1 MKNYEG
7 ETMKKLISEVLP
19 NIHRD
24 FSIYPIGEAQVDRLV
39 ESIKE
44 VGMFLG
50 LPARKTKK
58 GYEIAAGHHRL
69 EALKRTG
76 ATHVDLAVKDYS
88 DDDMLKI
95 MIRENNLQRGDEN
108 FGAVL
113 DSVGA
118 VLVACV
124 KDIYGPNKK
133 STHNPTNIS
142 IKASVETTGSGV
154 GVEAIL
160 GKEPSLQRMA
170 VKHALSTLRNTG
182 TYLILL
188 KKGGLPEEF
197 WHLYEKPQITTIDAV
212 AMFSKPAHAA
222 EWVKQ
227 VDGDVFKQRFS
238 VDQHQAMV
246 ADIIR
251 DGDATGVTVPAIREY
266 INKKINPNMTMDSDE
281 EKEEKSIDE
290 LSDELTKAIKALFKK
305 IMRFKEDKGD
315 RDCYFE
321 NIEPI
326 INPLIEDL
334 EWVMDCRKSDTI
346 NV

>member
-7 ETMKKLISEVLP
+7 EAMKKLIEQIKP
-19 NIHRD
+19 NPHRNFD
-24 FSIYPIGEAQVDRLV
+24 IYPIGDIQIKLLMD
-39 ESIKE
+39 SIE
-44 VGMFLG
+44 DVGMFLG
-50 LPARKTKK
+50 LPARKV
-58 GYEIAAGHHRL
+58 GNYYEIACGHHRL

-76 ATHVDLAVKDYS
+76 ATHVDLAVKNYT
-88 DDDMLKI
+88 DDEMLKI
-95 MIRENNLQRGDEN
+95 MIRENSTQRGNEN

-118 VLVACV
+118 VLVQIV
-124 KDIYGPNKK
+124 KEVYAKMNPSDQKVTQVQK
-133 STHNPTNIS
+133 SIENGGGINRE
-142 IKASVETTGSGV
+142 VF
-154 GVEAIL
+154 L
-160 GKEPSLQRMA
+160 NKEPSFSHFQ
-170 VKHALSTLRNTG
+170 VQNTLATFRNTDV
-182 TYLILL
+182 YLQLL

-227 VDGDVFKQRFS
+227 VDYDLFKQRFS
-238 VDQHQAMV
+238 VDQHQMMV

-266 INKKINPNMTMDSDE
+266 INKKLNPNMTIDDE
-281 EKEEKSIDE
+281 GEKEEKSIDE